1 MSPPESVIAADRL
14 FDGERFLA
22 HRAVVMRGGLIADV
36 TPEPPPGLPLIRLPP
51 GALLAPGFV
60 DVQVNG
66 GGGVLLNDDPSPA
79 AIARIGA
86 AHRLGGTTSFLPTLI
101 SDTRPVIRQAVAA
114 VSAAIAAGVPG
125 VLGLHLEGPFLSPK
139 RPGIHD
145 PARLAQF
152 EPEDVALLTGLGT
165 AGLTLVTLAP
175 EAVPPGTVAALVA
188 RGAHVCAGHT
198 ADPGPAIR
206 AALGEGLAGF
216 THLFNAMSQMSA
228 REPGAVGLALT
239 TAGAFAG
246 LIADGH
252 HVGDE
257 ALAVALR
264 MKGPGRLM
272 LVTDAMPPVG
282 DPQARAEF
290 TLFGRT
296 IHRTAHPAGDRLASA
311 DGTLAGSAL
320 TMAGAVRHMVS
331 RGGARL
337 EEALAMAAPTP
348 ARFLGLDGRIGRAAP
363 GCAADLVA
371 LDPGLAVLGTCLR
384 GAWQP
389 GPAAQARAS

>member
-1 MSPPESVIAADRL
+1 MSPPDRAIAADRL

-22 HRAVVMRGGLIADV
+22 DRVVVVRGGLIADV
-36 TPEPPPGLPLIRLPP
+36 TPDPPPGLPLLRLPP

-66 GGGVLLNDDPSPA
+66 GGGVLLNDDPSPG

-86 AHRLGGTTSFLPTLI
+86 AHRLGGTTAFLPTLI
-101 SDTRPVIRQAVAA
+101 SDGRPVIRQAVAA
-114 VSAAIAAGVPG
+114 VAAAIAAEVPG
-125 VLGLHLEGPFLSPK
+125 VLGIHLEGPFLSPQ

-145 PARLAQF
+145 PARLARCA
-152 EPEDVALLTGLGT
+152 PEDVALLTGLGA

-175 EAVPPGTVAALVA
+175 EMVPAGTVAALVA
-188 RGAHVCAGHT
+188 RGARVCAGHT

-206 AALGEGLAGF
+206 VALGEGLSGF

-239 TAGAFAG
+239 EPRAFAG
-246 LIADGH
+246 VIADGH

-264 MKGPGRLM
+264 MKGAGRLM

-282 DPQARAEF
+282 DPEARDRF
-290 TLFGRT
+290 SLFGRT
-296 IHRTAHPAGDRLASA
+296 IHRTAHAAGDRLASA

-320 TMAGAVRHMVS
+320 TMAGAVRHMVA
-331 RGGARL
+331 RGGASL
-337 EEALAMAAPTP
+337 EEALAMASSTP
-348 ARFLGLDGRIGRAAP
+348 ARFLGLDERIGRVAP
-363 GCAADLVA
+363 GHAADLVA
-371 LDPGLAVLGTCLR
+371 LDPGLAVLGTCI
-384 GAWQP
+384 GGDWQL